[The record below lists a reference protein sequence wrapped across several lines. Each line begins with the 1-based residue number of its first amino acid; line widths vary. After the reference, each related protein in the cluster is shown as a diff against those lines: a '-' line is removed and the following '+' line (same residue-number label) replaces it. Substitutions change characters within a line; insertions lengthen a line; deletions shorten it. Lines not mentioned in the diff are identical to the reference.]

1 MSKALLIQKQN
12 ESWNLGSLA
21 NDCVPISFR
30 EPAYWRNKFSKIHRL
45 KQRKGPNY
53 PEHEYGNTSKQYYL
67 VWIDLQ
73 VHNWRKSETFWS
85 RGENQQSD
93 VLNLFGRT
101 ATLTPEVEWCRVQTI
116 PRALPFWND
125 VPVLLLNLSIINANG
140 TFAKPWLA
148 PFWAYFFWVTFKS
161 MIYQTLNSIEQG
173 VEPLKTFL
181 VTVED
186 KLV

>member
-1 MSKALLIQKQN
+1 MLIQKQN

-85 RGENQQSD
+85 RRENQQSD

-125 VPVLLLNLSIINANG
+125 VPVLLLNLSNTSNLRPLIQLERWIHQVWLGNG
-140 TFAKPWLA
+140 FTCIPKRISPE
-148 PFWAYFFWVTFKS
+148 
-161 MIYQTLNSIEQG
+161 I
-173 VEPLKTFL
+173 
-181 VTVED
+181 
-186 KLV
+186 